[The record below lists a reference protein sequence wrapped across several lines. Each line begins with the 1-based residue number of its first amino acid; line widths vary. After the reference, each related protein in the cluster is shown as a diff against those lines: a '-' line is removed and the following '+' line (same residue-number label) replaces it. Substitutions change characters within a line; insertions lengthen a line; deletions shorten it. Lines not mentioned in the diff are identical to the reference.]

1 MLLMVWLTPNRWE
14 ERTGRM
20 KQASMISVVKVPGID
35 GGTITA
41 VVIVDDDEQ
50 EACEERSP
58 V

>member
-1 MLLMVWLTPNRWE
+1 
-14 ERTGRM
+14 
-20 KQASMISVVKVPGID
+20 MISVVKVPGID

-58 V
+58 ETTPEA